1 LILEDIA
8 KVIYSPV
15 TAFKKVIENPK
26 YLGAIIIVLLFIGL
40 QMGYAYAQFSKTYTE
55 NTSPAVGELSDYT
68 NATAVMSSD
77 ANSKLWRASN
87 GVTIT
92 NNFDDFINYSVFV
105 PAIIGNYSLFGNN
118 SLEFDTSNTTI
129 ISAALSNTFN
139 VSCAAGN
146 FENLTMVI
154 KLVQPQVTPVKAS
167 ITLYSVNDSNYYTY
181 DLTNL
186 LSNPQNIDQWNNL
199 TIPVGPSSQ
208 EFWTV
213 GGSPSW
219 GNITALKLDF
229 NYGSSGSSSNVV
241 IRIGALF
248 FHGEYQTFIQ
258 TYGPT
263 ALISFLEAFSLQF
276 IFSWL
281 LLTGLIYIFF
291 KALKAP
297 ITWKPLFIAI
307 AFALF
312 VMVIRSVV
320 NIVAA
325 FTLPAVFYPFDVSLG
340 VTSNPYGAIYVPT
353 QAAVTYTAQSQAVL
367 NNIVAMTSSFDFVV
381 EAMFLVS
388 YVWLGA
394 LCTIVIGTLQPE
406 FSMIKR
412 ITISAVSVAVMWFVL
427 ILFVG
432 FV

>member
-8 KVIYSPV
+8 EVLYSPV
-15 TAFKKVIENPK
+15 AAFKKTIENPK
-26 YLGAIIIVLLFIGL
+26 YLGAIIILLLFIGL
-40 QMGYAYAQFSKTYTE
+40 QMGYAYTQFSKTYTE
-55 NTSPAVGELSDYT
+55 STSPAIGQLSSYL
-68 NATAVMSSD
+68 NATAALSTEP
-77 ANSKLWRASN
+77 NSNLWRAGTGIKIS
-87 GVTIT
+87 
-92 NNFDDFINYSVFV
+92 NNFVDYFNYSVYV
-105 PAIIGNYSLFGNN
+105 PAILGNYSLFGNS
-118 SLEFDTSNTTI
+118 SLEIEANNTSTV
-129 ISAALSNTFN
+129 SVALSNAFN
-139 VSCAAGN
+139 VSCATGG
-146 FENLTMVI
+146 FENLSMTI
-154 KLVQPQVTPVKAS
+154 KQVEPQVVPKSAA
-167 ITLYSVNDSNYYTY
+167 ITLYSVNDSNFYTY
-181 DLTNL
+181 DLTSL
-186 LSNPQNIDQWNNL
+186 LSNTSNINQWNNL
-199 TIPVGPSSQ
+199 TIPVGPSAQ
-208 EFWTV
+208 GWTV
-213 GGSPSW
+213 GGAPSW

-229 NYGSSGSSSNVV
+229 NYPSSSNVV

-276 IFSWL
+276 VFSWL
-281 LLTGLIYIFF
+281 LLTGLIYLFF
-291 KALKAP
+291 KGLKAS
-297 ITWKPLFIAI
+297 ITWKPLFVAI

-325 FTLPAVFYPFDVSLG
+325 FTLPSVYYPFDVSLG
-340 VTSNPYGAIYVPT
+340 VTSNPYGAIYVPA
-353 QAAVTYTAQSQAVL
+353 QAAITYTAQSQAVL
-367 NNIVAMTSSFDFVV
+367 NNIVGMTSGFDFVV

-394 LCTIVIGTLQPE
+394 LCTIIVGTFKPE

-427 ILFVG
+427 VLFVG

>member
-1 LILEDIA
+1 LILDDIA

-15 TAFKKVIENPK
+15 AAFKKIIENPK

-40 QMGYAYAQFSKTYTE
+40 QMGYAYSQFSKTYTE
-55 NTSPAVGELSDYT
+55 NTSPAIGQLSTYI
-68 NATAVMSSD
+68 NATAALSSEPG
-77 ANSKLWRASN
+77 STLWRA
-87 GVTIT
+87 GAGIT
-92 NNFDDFINYSVFV
+92 TSNNFADFYNYSVYV
-105 PAIIGNYSLFGNN
+105 PAILGNYSLFGNS
-118 SLEFDTSNTTI
+118 SLEIDANNTSF
-129 ISAALSNTFN
+129 ISAALSNAFN
-139 VSCAAGN
+139 VSCAAGG
-146 FENLTMVI
+146 FENLSMTI
-154 KLVQPQVTPVKAS
+154 KQVQPQVVLKSAA

-181 DLTNL
+181 DLTSL
-186 LSNPQNIDQWNNL
+186 LSNPSDINQWNNL
-199 TIPVGPSSQ
+199 TIPLGVSAKG
-208 EFWTV
+208 WTV
-213 GGSPSW
+213 GGAPSW

-229 NYGSSGSSSNVV
+229 NYPSGSNVV

-281 LLTGLIYIFF
+281 LLTGLIYLFF
-291 KALKAP
+291 KGLKAT
-297 ITWKPLFIAI
+297 ITWKPLFIAA

-325 FTLPAVFYPFDVSLG
+325 FTLPTVYYPFDVSLG
-340 VTSNPYGAIYVPT
+340 VTSNPYGAIYVPA
-353 QAAVTYTAQSQAVL
+353 QAAVTYAAQSQTIL

-394 LCTIVIGTLQPE
+394 LCTIIVGTLQPE

-412 ITISAVSVAVMWFVL
+412 ITISAISVAVMWFVL
-427 ILFVG
+427 VLFVG